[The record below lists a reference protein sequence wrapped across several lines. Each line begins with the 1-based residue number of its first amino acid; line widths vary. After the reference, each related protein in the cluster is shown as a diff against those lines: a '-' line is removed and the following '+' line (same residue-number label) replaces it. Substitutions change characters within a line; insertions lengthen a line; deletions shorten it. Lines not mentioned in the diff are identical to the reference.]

1 MKTLIV
7 WAHALAALAVVML
20 AGSLRLIVDFMT
32 FKLARIAAA
41 ALAAATL
48 AGCASQSASVTTAA
62 GDTMTVNTWTLG
74 KDLQSPAGEFD
85 TGAVR
90 LSLHAGSS
98 TSMTPEQA
106 AGALKLLGLLAG
118 VAVP

>member
-1 MKTLIV
+1 MQWTL
-7 WAHALAALAVVML
+7 
-20 AGSLRLIVDFMT
+20 
-32 FKLARIAAA
+32 KLVAA

-62 GDTMTVNTWTLG
+62 GDTMTVNTWTLA